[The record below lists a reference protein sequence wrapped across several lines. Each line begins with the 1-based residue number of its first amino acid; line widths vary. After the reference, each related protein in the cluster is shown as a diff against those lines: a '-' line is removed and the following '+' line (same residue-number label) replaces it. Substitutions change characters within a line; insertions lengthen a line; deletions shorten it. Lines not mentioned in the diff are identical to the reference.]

1 MTLRLSTLRLAAVV
15 LTAFAILSAALA
27 GTATAR
33 PYVLTKG
40 HIDALQ
46 PTIEDGELKL
56 RLADDTLIYDSEG
69 HVVRDVDD
77 VLLNLHDGAKQT
89 VPALPPAYG
98 FLGLEDGAEHW
109 TVDLSGAN
117 QSSVIWPGWDTQH
130 ASVHNRM
137 DELGANQRFHFRLV
151 QAVRPSGA
159 GVHLWDTSFAGPRI
173 FASTTADAWS
183 AAAWPGVT
191 GPNAWSTAYQHQH
204 SAWSFSKPGLY
215 QLTFAVE
222 ARKDGE
228 PMTASADYVYYVGD
242 LPDPT
247 AANGGL
253 PQLTLGGLEDEYE
266 VGETIALTTT
276 QAPATGEDHF
286 HWYTRC
292 GDDEPW
298 KTVSG
303 ALAASHSFAATTE
316 LDGCLVQAR
325 LFDHDHALIAL
336 TTPETLH
343 VHDHGGETPATTLT
357 IEGLKAHYH
366 PGDVATLTAKQDPE
380 TGEDHWHWFL
390 QCGDNPWTVVSG
402 ALGATLTLPLEQRHH
417 GCLVQAK
424 LYDHDHAVIAE
435 SAPVALAVE
444 DHGGH
449 DHGHDDDHAD
459 PPVPPQDPGVGLP
472 PVPVPPVL
480 PLPAPAPPV
489 APAPKS
495 VGLQVTRRRNAIR
508 GSSLRRS
515 GRLAVRYRI
524 DGPARVRTT
533 VRISAR
539 DARRIGLRV
548 KRGAKR
554 LTLGTSTR
562 KVSRAGKGTLKVR
575 LKAAHRRALTR
586 GSGTLRLRVTTTASA
601 SDRKTKSRTTVVDV
615 RR

>member
-1 MTLRLSTLRLAAVV
+1 MTLRLPILRLAAVV
-15 LTAFAILSAALA
+15 LTALAILLALVA
-27 GTATAR
+27 GSATAR

-40 HIDALQ
+40 HIDALS
-46 PTIEDGELKL
+46 PTIEDGELRL
-56 RLADDTLIYDSEG
+56 RLADDTLIHSPES
-69 HVVRDVDD
+69 HVIRDVDD

-89 VPALPPAYG
+89 IPALPPAYA
-98 FLGLEDGAEHW
+98 FLGLQEGDEHW
-109 TVDLSGAN
+109 TVDLSGSN
-117 QSSVIWPGWDTQH
+117 QGSVIWPGWDTQH
-130 ASVHNRM
+130 ESVQGEM
-137 DELGANQRFHFRLV
+137 DELAPNQRFRFRLV

-173 FASTTADAWS
+173 FASTTADAWN
-183 AAAWPGVT
+183 AASWPGVT

-204 SAWSFSKPGLY
+204 AAWSFTKPGLY

-222 ARKDGE
+222 ARKDGH
-228 PMTASADYVYYVGD
+228 PMTASADYVFRVGD
-242 LPDPT
+242 LPDPA

-253 PQLTLGGLEDEYE
+253 PELTLGGLEDHYE
-266 VGETIALTTT
+266 VGETIALTTA
-276 QAPATGEDHF
+276 QAPETGEDHF

-292 GDDEPW
+292 GDDQPW

-303 ALAASHSFAATTE
+303 ALAASHSFAATAD
-316 LDGCLVQAR
+316 LDGCLIQAR

-336 TTPETLH
+336 TTPGTLH
-343 VHDHGGETPATTLT
+343 VHDHDPGAPATTLT
-357 IEGLKAHYH
+357 IEGLEAHYH

-380 TGEDHWHWFL
+380 TGEDHWHWFV

-435 SAPVALAVE
+435 SAPVTLAVE
-444 DHGGH
+444 DHG
-449 DHGHDDDHAD
+449 DHHEPTPD
-459 PPVPPQDPGVGLP
+459 PIPGPLPGPQPQP
-472 PVPVPPVL
+472 L
-480 PLPAPAPPV
+480 PLPLPGPAPSPAPPV
-489 APAPKS
+489 TPTPKS
-495 VGLQVTRRRNAIR
+495 VELRVTKRKNAIR
-508 GSSLRRS
+508 SRSLRRS
-515 GRLAVRYRI
+515 GRLAVRFRT

-554 LTLGTSTR
+554 ITLGRATR
-562 KVSRAGKGTLKVR
+562 QVKRGGTGTLKVR
-575 LKAAHRRALTR
+575 LKATHRRALAKVR
-586 GSGTLRLRVTTTASA
+586 GTLRLRVTTTARA
-601 SDRKTKSRTTVVDV
+601 HDRPTASRTIVVKV

>member
-1 MTLRLSTLRLAAVV
+1 MTLRLPTLRLAAVA
-15 LTAFAILSAALA
+15 LTALAILLALTA
-27 GTATAR
+27 GSATAR

-40 HIDALQ
+40 HIDALS
-46 PTIEDGELKL
+46 PTIEHGRLQL
-56 RLADDTLIYDSEG
+56 RLADDTRIHDPEG

-89 VPALPPAYG
+89 VPALPPAYA
-98 FLGLEDGAEHW
+98 FLGLQDGDEHW
-109 TVDLSGAN
+109 TVDLGGSN
-117 QSSVIWPGWDTQH
+117 QNSVIWPGWDTQH
-130 ASVHNRM
+130 ASVINQM
-137 DELGANQRFHFRLV
+137 DELAPGQRFRFRLV

-159 GVHLWDTSFAGPRI
+159 GVHLWDSDPFGAPRL
-173 FASTTADAWS
+173 FASTTNGAWS
-183 AAAWPGVT
+183 ATPWPGVT

-204 SAWSFSKPGLY
+204 AAWSFSKPGLY

-222 ARKDGE
+222 ARKDGQ
-228 PMTASADYVYYVGD
+228 PMSASADYVFRVGD
-242 LPDPT
+242 LPDPA

-266 VGETIALTTT
+266 VGDTIALTTT
-276 QAPATGEDHF
+276 QTPATGEDHF

-292 GDDEPW
+292 GDDQPW

-303 ALAASHSFAATTE
+303 ALAASHSFTATAE
-316 LDGCLVQAR
+316 LDGCLIQAR

-343 VHDHGGETPATTLT
+343 VHDHDPGTPATTLT

-366 PGDVATLTAKQDPE
+366 PGDVATLTAKQDPD

-390 QCGDNPWTVVSG
+390 KCGDNPWTVVSG
-402 ALGATLTLPLEQRHH
+402 ALTSTLSLPLEQRHH

-435 SAPVALAVE
+435 STPVILAVE
-444 DHGGH
+444 DHGSH
-449 DHGHDDDHAD
+449 
-459 PPVPPQDPGVGLP
+459 PEPQPQP
-472 PVPVPPVL
+472 QPEPQPQPNPAPQPQPSPVPPVT
-480 PLPAPAPPV
+480 PAAT
-489 APAPKS
+489 A
-495 VGLQVTRRRNAIR
+495 VGLTVVRPSRAVR
-508 GSSLRRS
+508 GTSLRRS
-515 GRLAVRYRI
+515 GRFSVRFRV
-524 DGPARVRTT
+524 DGAARVRTT

-554 LTLGTSTR
+554 LTLGTATR
-562 KVSRAGKGTLKVR
+562 KVERAGTATLKVR
-575 LKAAHRRALTR
+575 LKATHRRALAKLR
-586 GSGTLRLRVTTTASA
+586 GTLRLRVTTTASA
-601 SDRKTKSRTTVVDV
+601 PERSTVTRSTVVKV